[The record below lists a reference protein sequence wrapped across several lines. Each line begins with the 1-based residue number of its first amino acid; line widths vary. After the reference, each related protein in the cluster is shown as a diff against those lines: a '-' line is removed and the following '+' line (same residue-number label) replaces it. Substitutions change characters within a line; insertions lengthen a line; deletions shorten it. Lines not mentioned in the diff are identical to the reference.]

1 MGNQVDDIVK
11 KFFQPEK
18 LEVLKDEL
26 DKLKKED
33 LTEEE
38 LTSWFNFKGTIE
50 SQLGNHKSA
59 RAYFKEG
66 CERFSDSSILQFN
79 LGMELELIGEIE
91 NCKKRFES
99 VKAQDVDS
107 RILLTIARIHYLWNY
122 YQEGLEILQPIFKT
136 YYDLGIADDHFL
148 IIRGLPTYS
157 ESFAN
162 LAVFAKL
169 NNQSD
174 LALRELENAKKS
186 LHDYPFSFLEEKLD
200 AFLTGDWSETLVKIN
215 KELEAVEE
223 WQLTGFNKTLK
234 AIIESRQLDSYKE
247 AIKILDQ
254 LQIPENDYQWYYDVL
269 LLLKA
274 EAANRFNKFEIEEEY
289 LQQFWMKQPMLF
301 EPYHVFNFGLDEY
314 QEKLK
319 QKYKTRRKN
328 AINND

>member
-162 LAVFAKL
+162 IAVLSKL

-186 LHDYPFSFLEEKLD
+186 LHDYPFSFLERST
-200 AFLTGDWSETLVKIN
+200 FLRRE
-215 KELEAVEE
+215 
-223 WQLTGFNKTLK
+223 
-234 AIIESRQLDSYKE
+234 
-247 AIKILDQ
+247 
-254 LQIPENDYQWYYDVL
+254 VL
-269 LLLKA
+269 
-274 EAANRFNKFEIEEEY
+274 
-289 LQQFWMKQPMLF
+289 
-301 EPYHVFNFGLDEY
+301 
-314 QEKLK
+314 
-319 QKYKTRRKN
+319 
-328 AINND
+328 